1 MKIGAKPTG
10 STSFGGGRLGP
21 IETVYPADMNSAK
34 TPDPRVSRTRAAV
47 REAVRE
53 LFETEGA
60 ASLTHHRVAKH
71 SGVGRA
77 TIYRHWP
84 DTVDLLSEALATI
97 DEPLLR
103 LGPGPLRAWLR
114 RELIRFADVLS
125 QPVSLQFLA
134 AIVASGN
141 SDERIAALRDDL
153 NSRMTQTLATK
164 IKRSKREL
172 VDGIDPSLLLLQLV
186 GPIILQVSVLRRP
199 ADRAFITH
207 IVDVALDEHT

>member
-1 MKIGAKPTG
+1 MT
-10 STSFGGGRLGP
+10 
-21 IETVYPADMNSAK
+21 TVYPPEMNSPK

-47 REAVRE
+47 REAVRD

-103 LGPGPLRAWLR
+103 PGPGPLRQWLR
-114 RELIRFADVLS
+114 RELTHFAEVLNE
-125 QPVSLQFLA
+125 PVSLQFLA

-141 SDERIAALRDDL
+141 NDQRIVDLREDL
-153 NSRMTQTLATK
+153 HRRMTLTLETK
-164 IKRSKREL
+164 LRRSKV
-172 VDGIDPSLLLLQLV
+172 VDPKNKMDPSNLFLLLV
-186 GPIILQVSVLRRP
+186 SPIIVQVSILRRP
-199 ADRAFITH
+199 VDRAFID
-207 IVDVALDEHT
+207 DVIDSALVNHAD

>member
-1 MKIGAKPTG
+1 MKIDVLHTG
-10 STSFGGGRLGP
+10 LTSGGGRLGP
-21 IETVYPADMNSAK
+21 VTTVYPPDMNSPK

-47 REAVRE
+47 REAVRD

-103 LGPGPLRAWLR
+103 PGPGTLRQWLR
-114 RELIRFADVLS
+114 RELTRFADVLS
-125 QPVSLQFLA
+125 EPVSLQFMA

-141 SDERIAALRDDL
+141 SDQRIADLRDDL
-153 NSRMTQTLATK
+153 NSRMTQTLETK
-164 IKRSKREL
+164 IRRSKQHGLIDE
-172 VDGIDPSLLLLQLV
+172 VDPSLLLLQLV
-186 GPIILQVSVLRRP
+186 GPIIVQVSVLRRP
-199 ADRAFITH
+199 ADRVFITR
-207 IVDVALDEHT
+207 IIDVVLGEHS

>member
-1 MKIGAKPTG
+1 
-10 STSFGGGRLGP
+10 
-21 IETVYPADMNSAK
+21 MNSPK

-47 REAVRE
+47 REAVRD

-103 LGPGPLRAWLR
+103 PGPGPLRQWLR
-114 RELIRFADVLS
+114 RELTHFAEVLNE
-125 QPVSLQFLA
+125 PVSLQFLA

-141 SDERIAALRDDL
+141 NDQRIVDLREDL
-153 NSRMTQTLATK
+153 HRRMTLTLETK
-164 IKRSKREL
+164 LRRSKV
-172 VDGIDPSLLLLQLV
+172 VDPKNKMDPSNLFLLLV
-186 GPIILQVSVLRRP
+186 SPIIVQVSILRRP
-199 ADRAFITH
+199 VDRAFID
-207 IVDVALDEHT
+207 DVIDSALVNHAD